1 MQTIDGRTGIR
12 GDSDLRPFLLRFRW
26 YIIDDRLVIDRTYG
40 GICLVLVSGVEIV
53 RPMSKTR
60 IAMNG
65 AAGRMGKRI
74 VALGM
79 ADDEIEVSAALEF
92 SQHADIGKDAGL
104 IAGAEQ
110 LDVLVSDHLECE
122 VDAVIDFSV
131 PASSQNILETC
142 LAANL
147 PLVVATTGLTA
158 EQQQQ
163 IHESARTIPIVW
175 APNMSLAVNLTMNLA
190 VTAAR
195 ALKDYSGGVD
205 VEIIERHHRFKED
218 APSGTALKFG
228 EQIAREM
235 GQTRHTHGRQG
246 QTGQRPADE
255 IGYHA
260 LRVADNPGEHTIIF
274 GLMGETVE
282 VTVRAT
288 NRDAYALGALQ
299 AAKFIARQNPGLYG
313 MNDVLGLPVVD

>member
-1 MQTIDGRTGIR
+1 MR
-12 GDSDLRPFLLRFRW
+12 GTSA
-26 YIIDDRLVIDRTYG
+26 
-40 GICLVLVSGVEIV
+40 EIEK
-53 RPMSKTR
+53 PMSKTR

-79 ADDEIEVSAALEF
+79 ADGEIEVSAALEF
-92 SQHADIGKDAGL
+92 SAHADIGKDAGL

-110 LDVLVSDHLECE
+110 LDVLVADHLTCA

-131 PASSQNILETC
+131 PASSQSILETC
-142 LAANL
+142 LAEKL
-147 PLVVATTGLTA
+147 PLVVATTGLSA

-163 IHESARTIPIVW
+163 IHESAQTIPIVW

-195 ALKDYSGGVD
+195 ALQDYPGGAD

-235 GQTRHTHGRQG
+235 GQTRHIHGRQG
-246 QTGQRPADE
+246 QTGQRSTDE

-299 AAKFIARQNPGLYG
+299 AAKFVARQNPGLYG
-313 MNDVLGLPVVD
+313 MNDVLGLSVME